1 LDMAAETHAKRI
13 ADRMKESARVEAGD
27 APPIS
32 PRSRLESFRAEQA
45 RMNPPAG
52 GRPDSFRLQAGQA
65 SAEEGGGFQ
74 VQLPAGSSDT
84 GTGMT
89 IPGLGLASISSGALN
104 TGGAPL
110 SSRRLKKEVLKADS
124 STSLDSSNTAGHI
137 TLRDEMGTP
146 RSARVVQQAEYENF
160 NMVSIKWV
168 CTEACPFQIEL
179 RHGRKSG
186 IRKIYVNKELIE
198 RTKNI
203 SNWLLDRGSQH
214 YFEVG
219 GRPACITIERGRSAG
234 FTYHLSVDSEEIER
248 DIGISA
254 AGLAGEL
261 GTHFVRPVVD
271 SDGFGMTLANCG
283 QRQDGVVVLEL
294 EPGFPAHRAGLLV
307 GDIILSVG
315 EESIVDTNVIIDK
328 LSDISG
334 EVILE
339 VAGNSP
345 SRLVMVPNPHAHKT
359 NGTITLSDTAC
370 GVGVYV
376 SAVTQPANALTG
388 TGRLDVGDIILSVDG
403 AVTESARETMKYIAR
418 APDPLTFVVAGRDLA
433 LAFGGSNPMLT

>member
-1 LDMAAETHAKRI
+1 MAAETHAKRI

-160 NMVSIKWV
+160 NMVSIKV
-168 CTEACPFQIEL
+168 STRKTVARGL
-179 RHGRKSG
+179 RVKS
-186 IRKIYVNKELIE
+186 
-198 RTKNI
+198 
-203 SNWLLDRGSQH
+203 H
-214 YFEVG
+214 
-219 GRPACITIERGRSAG
+219 
-234 FTYHLSVDSEEIER
+234 FT
-248 DIGISA
+248 A
-254 AGLAGEL
+254 
-261 GTHFVRPVVD
+261 T
-271 SDGFGMTLANCG
+271 NCFSM
-283 QRQDGVVVLEL
+283 LY
-294 EPGFPAHRAGLLV
+294 
-307 GDIILSVG
+307 
-315 EESIVDTNVIIDK
+315 
-328 LSDISG
+328 
-334 EVILE
+334 
-339 VAGNSP
+339 P
-345 SRLVMVPNPHAHKT
+345 S
-359 NGTITLSDTAC
+359 
-370 GVGVYV
+370 
-376 SAVTQPANALTG
+376 
-388 TGRLDVGDIILSVDG
+388 
-403 AVTESARETMKYIAR
+403 
-418 APDPLTFVVAGRDLA
+418 
-433 LAFGGSNPMLT
+433 